1 MELRAKD
8 LRYTVQHSDCR
19 KSGAKVAKKSKSPTK
34 NIRNLIIH
42 TIISKIYQYLYQFV
56 YKISPK

>member
-19 KSGAKVAKKSKSPTK
+19 KSGAKVAKKK
-34 NIRNLIIH
+34 LIAN
-42 TIISKIYQYLYQFV
+42 KIYQKFNKTDKYFQN
-56 YKISPK
+56 ISTLILL